1 MEREAWHAT
10 VHGGHKESDMT
21 RQLTFHLIFL
31 GVESRI
37 QYFQNPQLL
46 SEEKA
51 ENHRMKEQVLF
62 NNYYFFFKEPTKYL
76 FEQKIGGFPSI
87 HYKILHLTR

>member
-1 MEREAWHAT
+1 M
-10 VHGGHKESDMT
+10 SDMT
-21 RQLTFHLIFL
+21 RQLTFHFIFL

-37 QYFQNPQLL
+37 QYFQKPQLL

-62 NNYYFFFKEPTKYL
+62 NNYYFLLRNLPNIYSNRKLVDFHSSITK
-76 FEQKIGGFPSI
+76 FS
-87 HYKILHLTR
+87 T

>member
-1 MEREAWHAT
+1 MEREARHAT

-62 NNYYFFFKEPTKYL
+62 NNYYFFLRNLPNIYL
-76 FEQKIGGFPSI
+76 NRKLVDFHPSI
-87 HYKILHLTR
+87 TKFST